1 MMVFTKPTLS
11 TARIPRRLSGSTAS
25 PVRTGDSTAGSGVK
39 RSPTARSGVSDFL
52 AAFVFCSCASIRRPR
67 AGDNDTLVYERDE
80 PVETAGEACG
90 WGRGLA

>member
-1 MMVFTKPTLS
+1 M
-11 TARIPRRLSGSTAS
+11 
-25 PVRTGDSTAGSGVK
+25 
-39 RSPTARSGVSDFL
+39 
-52 AAFVFCSCASIRRPR
+52 AACVFCSCASIRRPR